1 MDFSEVLEANN
12 VDEAFL
18 KFNNIVYSLY
28 DDCYPLVSK
37 TIVNKRND
45 TPWMTA
51 AIKQSIKTKNK
62 LYKKFVKKPITY
74 GAIYRKYRN
83 SLTKIIK
90 TSKNRYYH
98 KKFNDVKGN
107 IKQTWKILNNML
119 GKNHYSQN
127 NIFNVEGNVSTNPEI
142 ISNAFNEYFANAATQ
157 VVDNLPAAEVPFE
170 SYLQNQVYPIIE
182 WSPVTELEIK
192 SIVKKCN
199 KTKPGPDEIPINVI
213 KNNID
218 VYFSNS
224 CSSD

>member
-1 MDFSEVLEANN
+1 MALFLKQSVKHRERKVITYRRSGDTFDQNFKNQIQNMDFSEVLEADN

-62 LYKKFVKKPITY
+62 LYKKFVKKPISY

-90 TSKNRYYH
+90 TSKN
-98 KKFNDVKGN
+98 
-107 IKQTWKILNNML
+107 
-119 GKNHYSQN
+119 
-127 NIFNVEGNVSTNPEI
+127 
-142 ISNAFNEYFANAATQ
+142 
-157 VVDNLPAAEVPFE
+157 
-170 SYLQNQVYPIIE
+170 
-182 WSPVTELEIK
+182 
-192 SIVKKCN
+192 
-199 KTKPGPDEIPINVI
+199 
-213 KNNID
+213 
-218 VYFSNS
+218 
-224 CSSD
+224 